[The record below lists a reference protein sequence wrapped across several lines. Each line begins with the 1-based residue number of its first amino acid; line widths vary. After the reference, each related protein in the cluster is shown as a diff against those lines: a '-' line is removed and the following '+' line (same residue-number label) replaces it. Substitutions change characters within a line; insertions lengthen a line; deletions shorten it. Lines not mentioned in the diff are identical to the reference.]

1 MEPTKVKVGNIHRD
15 ATSALLRSF
24 FEFHGHILRTQYAT
38 PKPRG
43 HAPHVQLL
51 KARAHVSMTHP
62 PLTHDAPPRGR
73 IKGTPEMRCG
83 FIEFSDSSAASS
95 ALLFDRSS
103 FVGKPIP
110 SLEPRD
116 GAV

>member
-1 MEPTKVKVGNIHRD
+1 MPAENDNEVFCGNIAYEVTEDEIKELFSRVGTVVKIRLIKD
-15 ATSALLRSF
+15 KETGR
-24 FEFHGHILRTQYAT
+24 
-38 PKPRG
+38 PRG
-43 HAPHVQLL
+43 F
-51 KARAHVSMTHP
+51 
-62 PLTHDAPPRGR
+62 
-73 IKGTPEMRCG
+73 G

>member
-1 MEPTKVKVGNIHRD
+1 
-15 ATSALLRSF
+15 
-24 FEFHGHILRTQYAT
+24 
-38 PKPRG
+38 
-43 HAPHVQLL
+43 
-51 KARAHVSMTHP
+51 
-62 PLTHDAPPRGR
+62 
-73 IKGTPEMRCG
+73 MRCG